1 MPSACTNV
9 IVKGSRSDVYDRFV
23 DRENYSQLVPLLQVR
38 LISADKQGGGGE
50 GAVHRLHL
58 GPLGANEQIVSLN
71 PGLQLVYKAVKG
83 LPVRSWVGTVDFADA
98 PGGTRVTY
106 KLDAE
111 SRVPIP
117 APVLKVIAIGMAR
130 GLGAGV
136 AKAIRRQQ
144 SRR

>member
-1 MPSACTNV
+1 MPSARTNV
-9 IVKGSRSDVYDRFV
+9 IVKGARSDVYDLFV
-23 DRENYSQLVPLLQVR
+23 DRENYAQLVPLLQVR
-38 LISADKQGGGGE
+38 LISADEQGGGGE

-58 GPLGANEQIVSLN
+58 GPLGANEQIVSLD
-71 PGLQLVYKAVKG
+71 PGRQLVYKAVGG

-98 PGGTRVTY
+98 PGGTRVSY
-106 KLDAE
+106 QLDAE

-117 APVLKVIAIGMAR
+117 SPVLKMIAFGMAR

-136 AKAIRRQQ
+136 AKTIRRQE

>member
-1 MPSACTNV
+1 MPSARTNV
-9 IVKGSRSDVYDRFV
+9 IVKGARSDVYDLFV

-38 LISADKQGGGGE
+38 LISTDKQGSGGV

-58 GPLGANEQIVSLN
+58 GPLGANEEIVSLD
-71 PGLQLVYKAVKG
+71 PGLQLVYKAVGG
-83 LPVRSWVGTVDFADA
+83 LPVRSWVGTVEFADA

-106 KLDAE
+106 QLDAE
-111 SRVPIP
+111 SRIPIP
-117 APVLKVIAIGMAR
+117 APVLKMIVVGMAR

-136 AKAIRRQQ
+136 GKALRRQQ